1 MCVNIHYIQYYD
13 HTVSTVIYLVFSFN
27 IINPILLNF
36 CPNMTYNGCPAIS
49 LCVYV
54 MINLNIWIINT
65 WIFMFL
71 TDV

>member
-13 HTVSTVIYLVFSFN
+13 HTVPTVIYLVFSFN

-36 CPNMTYNGCPAIS
+36 CPNMTYNGCIAIS